1 MSTCC
6 SYPPTHAHL
15 NPEGPPPWP
24 QVTNLNKREYVL
36 LKAHK
41 MLVGAIE
48 GQTTAIIDAFHSIIP
63 RDLIDKY
70 SFTALEMQL
79 LVCGEQRIDISDLRR
94 HCKWVGGGG
103 QGGGSTVVAGCMARQ
118 VQCESVIHVITV
130 LFLRQNW
137 SANLYRIMIHD

>member
-103 QGGGSTVVAGCMARQ
+103 QGGGA
-118 VQCESVIHVITV
+118 
-130 LFLRQNW
+130 L
-137 SANLYRIMIHD
+137 